1 MKKND
6 TKKDEI
12 SQPVP
17 SPAVQETPEAPQD
30 TPTSEAAAEAPED
43 DVPGQEEAPEAP
55 ENPAVQEA
63 PTKAPRKAK
72 ATIPDF
78 LKGYVEAYPH
88 NRTFHVTSD
97 RMVFLEGD
105 RGLAV
110 MHQNSLPGGENVETY
125 KIK

>member
-6 TKKDEI
+6 TKKTEI
-12 SQPVP
+12 SQPMPSQEVSETPEVP
-17 SPAVQETPEAPQD
+17 QETP
-30 TPTSEAAAEAPED
+30 AEAPEG
-43 DVPGQEEAPEAP
+43 DVSGQEEAPEVP
-55 ENPAVQEA
+55 ENAAVNEA
-63 PTKAPRKAK
+63 PKKSPRKAT

-78 LKGYVEAYPH
+78 LKEYVDAYPH

>member
-6 TKKDEI
+6 TKKTEMDI
-12 SQPVP
+12 
-17 SPAVQETPEAPQD
+17 
-30 TPTSEAAAEAPED
+30 PTSEVPAEAPAG
-43 DVPGQEEAPEAP
+43 DVSGQEEAPEAP
-55 ENPAVQEA
+55 ENEAVNEA
-63 PTKAPRKAK
+63 PKKAK

-78 LKGYVEAYPH
+78 LKEYVDAYPH
-88 NRTFHVTSD
+88 NRTFYVTSD